1 MKDIIR
7 NNKALLIVLSGAII
21 IMLLIIV
28 PFMIFGEKNEKAKDK
43 YFPNYT
49 KIKVDKKT
57 FTDEEKKQNL
67 EKTMSQDNMFQKIVM
82 IDDYDSNNMTR
93 KDLEN
98 IIVNYAKIFE
108 KSNTKYLSKHDY
120 KYACMKEK
128 YFVESYDELY
138 NIDISSYLKDMT
150 YYYKNIFKKKNYCF
164 YYPVVEPK
172 NIYLKF
178 NDINY
183 NNEIIDATIDTYLYM
198 PSFDSMEF
206 SKIENN
212 FIESF
217 NAEEYSKAKN
227 ILINELYGEYK
238 RKNIKFKINNNG
250 KFFKYQI
257 ISIKTLDN

>member
-1 MKDIIR
+1 
-7 NNKALLIVLSGAII
+7 
-21 IMLLIIV
+21 
-28 PFMIFGEKNEKAKDK
+28 
-43 YFPNYT
+43 
-49 KIKVDKKT
+49 
-57 FTDEEKKQNL
+57 
-67 EKTMSQDNMFQKIVM
+67 
-82 IDDYDSNNMTR
+82 
-93 KDLEN
+93 
-98 IIVNYAKIFE
+98 
-108 KSNTKYLSKHDY
+108 
-120 KYACMKEK
+120 MKEK

-217 NAEEYSKAKN
+217 NAEKYSKAKN

>member
-1 MKDIIR
+1 MVTTEYKIAYSEILEILKHISKKEQEKVPS
-7 NNKALLIVLSGAII
+7 NMIEMFKANAS
-21 IMLLIIV
+21 
-28 PFMIFGEKNEKAKDK
+28 KNSNFA
-43 YFPNYT
+43 YNP
-49 KIKVDKKT
+49 KKT
-57 FTDEEKKQNL
+57 LQEQNVSEIAISIIAIL
-67 EKTMSQDNMFQKIVM
+67 YRDYWTTKEQRQKI
-82 IDDYDSNNMTR
+82 
-93 KDLEN
+93 L
-98 IIVNYAKIFE
+98 NYQNRE
-108 KSNTKYLSKHDY
+108 R
-120 KYACMKEK
+120 EK
-128 YFVESYDELY
+128 YKAEKYDV
-138 NIDISSYLKDMT
+138 N
-150 YYYKNIFKKKNYCF
+150 NIFKKKNYCF

-172 NIYLKF
+172 IIYLKF

-217 NAEEYSKAKN
+217 NAEKYSKAKN